1 MFCDT
6 QTIIDRAIAA
16 LGIKPGRAAQIFSR
30 YARETFRLFR
40 TMLRLGNEGGPILE
54 LRPVATLANE
64 CLVEQPFGD
73 DHMRQCREHRNVGAR
88 QQRQVESRLH
98 MWRAHKIDTAGID
111 DDQLCAL
118 T

>member
-16 LGIKPGRAAQIFSR
+16 LGIKPGRAAQIFR
-30 YARETFRLFR
+30 GNTGETFRLFR
-40 TMLRLGNEGGPILE
+40 AVLRLGYESSPVLE
-54 LRPVATLANE
+54 FRPVAALANE

-88 QQRQVESRLH
+88 QQRQVESGLH
-98 MWRAHKIDTAGID
+98 VRRAHKIDTARID